1 MGSRPNI
8 GGQAIIEGVFMR
20 APERAAAAVRKPDGT
35 IIVRDMT
42 SLVPGKR
49 TGILSKPVFR
59 GAVNLIET
67 LKLGFTALNWSA
79 AATEEEGK
87 KTGGSGAGTIFANI
101 AAVLLAMVLFAW
113 LPLRL
118 GQWLVPGSISGG
130 SEQFLI
136 HLTAGVFRIIAFV
149 LYIAVISL
157 MPEIRRV
164 FMYHG
169 AEHQVIHAWEDGSD
183 NLAFDAAKNTP
194 LHARCGTSFLMYV
207 MIITII
213 CYTIIDSGV
222 YLVTGIS
229 PAAHWRVLYHLPLI
243 PLVMGIAYEVLKAA
257 DKNLESSAFARAL
270 SRPGLWLQHLT
281 TRKATP
287 EMLEVA
293 ETAAKMALGMELPDN
308 VEIDGETEE

>member
-79 AATEEEGK
+79 DASEEEGK
-87 KTGGSGAGTIFANI
+87 KQDGSATGTVIANI
-101 AAVLLAMVLFAW
+101 AAVLLAIILFAW

-118 GQWLVPGSISGG
+118 GQWIVPGSITGG

-136 HLTAGVFRIIAFV
+136 HLTAGVFRIAAFV
-149 LYIAVISL
+149 LYIAAISL

-183 NLAFDAAKNTP
+183 DLASDAAKNTP

-243 PLVMGIAYEVLKAA
+243 PLVMGIAYEVLKTA

-308 VEIDGETEE
+308 VEIDGESEE

>member
-79 AATEEEGK
+79 DASEEEGK
-87 KTGGSGAGTIFANI
+87 KQGGSATGTVIANI
-101 AAVLLAMVLFAW
+101 AAVLLAIILFAW

-118 GQWLVPGSISGG
+118 GQWIVPGSITGG

-136 HLTAGVFRIIAFV
+136 HLTAGVFRIAAFV
-149 LYIAVISL
+149 LYIAAISL

-183 NLAFDAAKNTP
+183 DLAFDAAKNTP

-243 PLVMGIAYEVLKAA
+243 PLVMGIAYEVLKTA